1 VLFALSSKDK
11 DMNVTAARELAQ
23 HVAHLAEQ
31 VATFTALYGANYRMS
46 ENSPLQAWELYRQIM
61 AVQAEI
67 GGKLDTD
74 ALQTPYSRYGEWWK
88 RRDVIDNAMVNE
100 LASEVFSLIGRCA
113 YLAANE
119 KSCSFGS
126 DLVLQR
132 SIAGLLHPATRP
144 VTLESEAMTR
154 KVI

>member
-1 VLFALSSKDK
+1 
-11 DMNVTAARELAQ
+11 MNVTAARDLAQ
-23 HVAHLAEQ
+23 HVASLAEQ
-31 VATFTALYGANYRMS
+31 VATFTAIYGAHYRMTES
-46 ENSPLQAWELYRQIM
+46 SPLPAWDLYRQIM
-61 AVQAEI
+61 ATQTEI
-67 GGKLDTD
+67 AGKLDAD
-74 ALQTPYSRYGEWWK
+74 AFHTPYSRYGEWWK
-88 RRDVIDNAMVNE
+88 RHDVIDNALVNE

-144 VTLESEAMTR
+144 VVLESEAMTR
-154 KVI
+154 KVM